1 MCHAMPARV
10 IEVLPG
16 DEARVLLMGAR
27 STVST
32 ALVGSVAPGE
42 YLMVHVG
49 FALGRMDAA
58 EARATLAAMAAEAT
72 EAALGPTGAGAA
84 A

>member
-10 IEVLPG
+10 VEVLP
-16 DEARVLLMGAR
+16 DETAQVVLMGAR

-32 ALVGSVAPGE
+32 ALIGAVAPGD

-49 FALGRMDAA
+49 FALGRMDPA
-58 EARATLAAMAAEAT
+58 EAEATLAAMAAEQ
-72 EAALGPTGAGAA
+72 GAPEKAMP
-84 A
+84 